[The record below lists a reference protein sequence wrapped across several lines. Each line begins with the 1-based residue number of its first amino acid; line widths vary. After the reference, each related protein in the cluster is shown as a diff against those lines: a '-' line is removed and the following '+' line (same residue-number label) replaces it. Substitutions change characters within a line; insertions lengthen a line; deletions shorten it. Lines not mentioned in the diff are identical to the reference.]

1 MFSHLPFD
9 GVLLLLLLLTRSEE
23 YIVEV
28 GQNAYLPCFYTLD
41 TPGNL
46 VPVCWGKGACPVFEC
61 GDVVLRT
68 DERDVSYRTSSRYWL
83 NGDFHKGNVTLAIG
97 NVTLED
103 SGIYCC
109 RVQIPGIMNDKKFNL
124 KLVIKPA
131 KVTPAPTLPRDSTP
145 AFPRMLTTEDH
156 GPAETQ
162 TLEILHDKNLTQLST
177 LANELQDAGT
187 TIRIGVYIGAGV
199 SAGLALALIFG
210 ALIFKSSSLWPTS
223 LPQGWQMQ
231 QQRGFAQKKIFIPL
245 RRTYM
250 KWRSPVSIT
259 AQSAACSNPHN
270 LWVAALQCR
279 RSNHFIFEFGIA
291 FFKNYKLCQLTGF
304 RGSVHCHGAEF
315 SRFQKMTH
323 MGIQL

>member
-9 GVLLLLLLLTRSEE
+9 CVLLLLLLLLTRSSEEE

-61 GDVVLRT
+61 GNVVLRT
-68 DERDVSYRTSSRYWL
+68 DERDVSYRISSRYWL
-83 NGDFHKGNVTLAIG
+83 TGDFHKGNVTLAID

-103 SGIYCC
+103 TGIYCC
-109 RVQIPGIMNDKKFNL
+109 RIQIPSIMNDKKFNL

-131 KVTPAPTLPRDSTP
+131 KVTAAPTLPGDSTA
-145 AFPRMLTTEDH
+145 AFPRMLTTKDH

-177 LANELQDAGT
+177 LANELQDAGA

-210 ALIFKSSSLWPTS
+210 ALIFKWYSHSKAKLQNLSLITLANLSPSGLANAAAEGIRSEENIYTIEENVYEMEEPKEEAVTGTQI
-223 LPQGWQMQ
+223 LFPAG
-231 QQRGFAQKKIFIPL
+231 KKAKVF
-245 RRTYM
+245 R
-250 KWRSPVSIT
+250 
-259 AQSAACSNPHN
+259 N
-270 LWVAALQCR
+270 L
-279 RSNHFIFEFGIA
+279 
-291 FFKNYKLCQLTGF
+291 YCQ
-304 RGSVHCHGAEF
+304 H
-315 SRFQKMTH
+315 
-323 MGIQL
+323 

>member
-1 MFSHLPFD
+1 S
-9 GVLLLLLLLTRSEE
+9 SEEE

-61 GDVVLRT
+61 GNVVLRT
-68 DERDVSYRTSSRYWL
+68 DERDVSYRISSRYWL
-83 NGDFHKGNVTLAIG
+83 TGDFHKGNVTLAID

-103 SGIYCC
+103 TGIYCC
-109 RVQIPGIMNDKKFNL
+109 RIQIPGIMNDKKFNL

-131 KVTPAPTLPRDSTP
+131 KVTPAPTLPGDSTA
-145 AFPRMLTTEDH
+145 AFPRMLTTKDH

-177 LANELQDAGT
+177 LANELQDAGA

-210 ALIFKSSSLWPTS
+210 ALIFKWYSHSKAKLQNLSLITLANLPPSGLANAAAEGIRSEENIYTIEENVYEMEEPSEYYCSVSS
-223 LPQGWQMQ
+223 GQ
-231 QQRGFAQKKIFIPL
+231 QPSQPLGCSFAMP
-245 RRTYM
+245 
-250 KWRSPVSIT
+250 
-259 AQSAACSNPHN
+259 
-270 LWVAALQCR
+270 
-279 RSNHFIFEFGIA
+279 
-291 FFKNYKLCQLTGF
+291 
-304 RGSVHCHGAEF
+304 
-315 SRFQKMTH
+315 
-323 MGIQL
+323 